1 MRIWFTQVVNTPDK
15 SVFLTFDDGPE
26 PGITEFVLDEL
37 KSYGFKATFFCR
49 GDNAE
54 KYPELLERIKSGGHT
69 IANHS
74 YSHIHSFDM
83 SGKEFA
89 EDVHRCDPVL
99 NTNLLRPPHGSLR
112 LSAWLRLRKEYKIF
126 FWSLNSGD
134 SDMESF
140 NYERSIT
147 SLKNRTKPGDIVL
160 FHFCH
165 KHEKETRE
173 LLPVYLQWLK
183 DNGYK
188 SNRL

>member
-1 MRIWFTQVVNTPDK
+1 
-15 SVFLTFDDGPE
+15 
-26 PGITEFVLDEL
+26 
-37 KSYGFKATFFCR
+37 
-49 GDNAE
+49 
-54 KYPELLERIKSGGHT
+54 
-69 IANHS
+69 
-74 YSHIHSFDM
+74 M
-83 SGKEFA
+83 SGKKFA

-134 SDMESF
+134 SNMESF

-160 FHFCH
+160 FHFCY

-188 SNRL
+188 SQSIG